1 MATTKSVVGIVLLL
15 CCCSG
20 SFAGFYL
27 KSLSYTKLPA
37 TISPT
42 ETFKMFAGTAEE
54 AAYDPTNE
62 MLYVVGEDSGLMHV
76 IDVSNPESP
85 RIAATH
91 TFSKSADGKPRDVA
105 VCGTEV
111 AVVLSSPIK
120 DVYEGHVYFFHTL
133 TRAESQLQYDGKLP
147 VGPHPDMIT
156 FNPTCTQILVA
167 NEGQV
172 GLNIANQ
179 FSDPPGTVT
188 IIQRERYGNPSEQT
202 VDFSK
207 GEGQYNLR
215 RPSYYI
221 PPNIWPSTPPTFT
234 QDAEPEYIVVSP
246 DGRVAYIILQKN
258 NAIAKLDLKTFE
270 MKSITAIPR
279 KEWRNEGLDP
289 SDRDGGAHLSKF
301 PLFSIKQPDNT
312 KILTVGKTNYL
323 ITADEG
329 HYITYTRS
337 KHGFDW
343 SDHKRADLLTRGKKF
358 DENAINNQTFIAQLT
373 ADSKAGR
380 LQVSQTEG
388 YNPFTQKLSR
398 ASHFGGRGFSI
409 WNADSLSLIYDSK
422 DEIEK
427 KTDLL
432 FPDVFNSDCI
442 PSTITY
448 QSPANLK
455 DTTSDDMGPK
465 LNALDVVT
473 DNEDTFLLTGSETS
487 GVLFLYSVNTTSGYP
502 IPKFE
507 SAHRAGLTDYVWS
520 ELYEMNEAGD
530 AQISS
535 IGIIKSSEH
544 RANKTM
550 AYVVGSASGTVS
562 LYEIKRTS

>member
-1 MATTKSVVGIVLLL
+1 
-15 CCCSG
+15 
-20 SFAGFYL
+20 
-27 KSLSYTKLPA
+27 
-37 TISPT
+37 
-42 ETFKMFAGTAEE
+42 MFAGTAEE

-91 TFSKSADGKPRDVA
+91 AFSKSADGKPRDVA

-172 GLNIANQ
+172 GLDIANQ

-246 DGRVAYIILQKN
+246 DGKVAYIILQFDLLVMRHESSDVGLVKYFKENRSFVSFQKN

-270 MKSITAIPR
+270 MKSITTIPR
-279 KEWRNEGLDP
+279 KEWLNEGLDP

-343 SDHKRADLLTRGKKF
+343 SDHQRADILTRGKKF

-432 FPDVFNSDCI
+432 FPDVFNSDCV
-442 PSTITY
+442 PTTITY

-465 LNALDVVT
+465 LNALDVAT

-487 GVLFLYSVNTTSGYP
+487 GVLFLYSINTTSGYP

-535 IGIIKSSEH
+535 IG
-544 RANKTM
+544 
-550 AYVVGSASGTVS
+550 
-562 LYEIKRTS
+562 